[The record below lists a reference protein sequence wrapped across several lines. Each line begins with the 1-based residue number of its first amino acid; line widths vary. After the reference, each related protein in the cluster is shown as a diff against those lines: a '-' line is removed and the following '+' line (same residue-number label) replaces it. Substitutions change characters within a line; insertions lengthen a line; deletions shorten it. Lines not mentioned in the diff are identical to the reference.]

1 MFNCL
6 KGIDGI
12 SNTDIDILNY
22 LHEIITTDTICLLFD
37 DIDDSILPE
46 DELTILRTL
55 STTDYHEESK
65 RYVQYFNYSIY
76 NVIINKLFSLC
87 DEELECTCLNHD
99 SYPSIYIS
107 DLLLV
112 FEYLIVKITYMLVNY
127 DQHDTFLYNC
137 LFNED
142 VEKTLQMS
150 ITEIRREND
159 KVYINDIEQ
168 EDTTYQHTIQSIY
181 KSILSTRKKSARF

>member
-76 NVIINKLFSLC
+76 NVIINKLF
-87 DEELECTCLNHD
+87 
-99 SYPSIYIS
+99 
-107 DLLLV
+107 LLFRFVVKLV
-112 FEYLIVKITYMLVNY
+112 VRAKGA
-127 DQHDTFLYNC
+127 
-137 LFNED
+137 
-142 VEKTLQMS
+142 
-150 ITEIRREND
+150 
-159 KVYINDIEQ
+159 
-168 EDTTYQHTIQSIY
+168 
-181 KSILSTRKKSARF
+181 KKKKLDFFFV